1 MMGRYQSDNIQ
12 YFRTKN
18 KNSFNQIRYSEDIL
32 NPEDAKVLRKFI
44 LKLRKKLKYALLAF
58 FNSKK

>member
-12 YFRTKN
+12 YFRNKS
-18 KNSFNQIRYSEDIL
+18 KNSFNQIRYSDDIL
-32 NPEDAKVLRKFI
+32 NPEDTKVLKKLI

>member
-1 MMGRYQSDNIQ
+1 MMGRYQSDNVQ

-18 KNSFNQIRYSEDIL
+18 KNSFNQIRYSDAIL
-32 NPEDAKVLRKFI
+32 NPEDTKVLKKFL
-44 LKLRKKLKYALLAF
+44 LKLRKKLKYSLLTF

>member
-18 KNSFNQIRYSEDIL
+18 KNSFNQIRYSDDIL

>member
-18 KNSFNQIRYSEDIL
+18 KNSFNQIRYSDDIL

-44 LKLRKKLKYALLAF
+44 LKLRKKLKHALLAF

>member
-32 NPEDAKVLRKFI
+32 NPEDTKVLKKFI

>member
-1 MMGRYQSDNIQ
+1 MGRYQSDNIQ

-18 KNSFNQIRYSEDIL
+18 KNSFNQIRYSDAIL
-32 NPEDAKVLRKFI
+32 NPEDTKVLKKFL
-44 LKLRKKLKYALLAF
+44 LKLRKKLKYAVLAF

>member
-1 MMGRYQSDNIQ
+1 MGRYQSDNIQ
-12 YFRTKN
+12 YFRNKN
-18 KNSFNQIRYSEDIL
+18 KNSFNQIRYSDDNLNLEDI
-32 NPEDAKVLRKFI
+32 KVFRKFI

>member
-1 MMGRYQSDNIQ
+1 MMGRYQSDNVQ

-44 LKLRKKLKYALLAF
+44 LKLRKKLKYALLTF

>member
-12 YFRTKN
+12 YFRNKS
-18 KNSFNQIRYSEDIL
+18 KNSFNQIRYSDDIL
-32 NPEDAKVLRKFI
+32 NPEDTKVLKKLI
-44 LKLRKKLKYALLAF
+44 LKLRKKLKYSLLSF

>member
-1 MMGRYQSDNIQ
+1 MGRYQSDNIQ

-18 KNSFNQIRYSEDIL
+18 KNSFNQIRYSDDIL

>member
-12 YFRTKN
+12 YFRNKS
-18 KNSFNQIRYSEDIL
+18 KNSFNQIRYSDDIL
-32 NPEDAKVLRKFI
+32 NPEDTKVLKKLI
-44 LKLRKKLKYALLAF
+44 LKLRKKLKYALLTF

>member
-12 YFRTKN
+12 YFRNKN
-18 KNSFNQIRYSEDIL
+18 KNSFNQIRYSDDNLNLEDI
-32 NPEDAKVLRKFI
+32 KVFRKFI
-44 LKLRKKLKYALLAF
+44 LKLRKKLKYSLLSF